1 MLGRQIDLGLDGRL
15 SSLTHPEYDL
25 SKSRI
30 PAAPANTVE
39 ILSLTRFRDT
49 LTSTKEGAVFPTR
62 YLRRDVGLFIF
73 ASGSA
78 IVIFNFNLITSI

>member
-30 PAAPANTVE
+30 TAAPANTVE
-39 ILSLTRFRDT
+39 TLSLTRFRDT
-49 LTSTKEGAVFPTR
+49 LTSTIEGYAPYSLLDER
-62 YLRRDVGLFIF
+62 CWFIHF
-73 ASGSA
+73 CFRVSHCH
-78 IVIFNFNLITSI
+78 L

>member
-49 LTSTKEGAVFPTR
+49 LTSTKEGCVPYSLLEER
-62 YLRRDVGLFIF
+62 GLFTF